1 MCNISGH
8 AIVRLLVFE
17 SARPTPRVRTETNN
31 KALSYEHME
40 NV

>member
-8 AIVRLLVFE
+8 AIVRLVVFE
-17 SARPTPRVRTETNN
+17 SARPTPCVRTETNN